1 MSLRTIVR
9 PAAVSVGSLIL
20 VSSLAAC
27 SPESIIENAIED
39 KTGIDVKDDGDSF
52 TITDDEGS
60 TTEFNEEDD
69 GWVTI
74 TSGDGSV
81 YSQGEGMP
89 PDFPSA
95 IPLID
100 LPVTIGVSSLTADG
114 TQAYMLTMESAS
126 CDGAFE
132 DAVSKLTSQGYVEES
147 STVMDSSDG
156 YFAFGTWMGD
166 YKVSVSV
173 TDDDGCIVGYTVESI
188 EN

>member
-1 MSLRTIVR
+1 
-9 PAAVSVGSLIL
+9 
-20 VSSLAAC
+20 
-27 SPESIIENAIED
+27 
-39 KTGIDVKDDGDSF
+39 
-52 TITDDEGS
+52 
-60 TTEFNEEDD
+60 
-69 GWVTI
+69 
-74 TSGDGSV
+74 
-81 YSQGEGMP
+81 
-89 PDFPSA
+89 
-95 IPLID
+95 
-100 LPVTIGVSSLTADG
+100 
-114 TQAYMLTMESAS
+114 MLTMESAS